1 MYHLGNLD
9 LVISDVCKSWDQ
21 RPQKPSHTAVQE
33 RSTAWCRSYDC
44 IEQVLKA
51 LLAYEGV
58 IIKGPWMPSASDP
71 YHKKILEAFDD
82 EHSVFHECLGLAA
95 EHHIVRFRRT
105 NDNPHPNEARVA
117 LERLRTFQDWYQSS
131 PRSST
136 RLRHFNG
143 IQMSLP
149 DSQDLRKDYTTI
161 MHALV
166 KAISFC
172 AEGAHTQSVAS
183 HHEYQWCEVDQANN
197 KRASSLASSQ
207 LALSSSG
214 DGASVQ
220 SDHEWGFVQSTP
232 KLSPPTL
239 CKSVPA
245 SSTSQTIKKGLDK
258 MKADMDCKATTSP
271 LTTAAPT
278 NFRQVAHEPV
288 SAPSTRNT
296 RGPDA
301 SPVPIMNQDSWNGNQ
316 KRVTASSA
324 PWGRVLSTAAE
335 NSTEIIATIKKEA
348 GVLIEAKLT
357 EHISLLNQQLAN
369 EKTSREVE
377 KRGHIAYIT
386 KLNHELTKAKKNFAI
401 LLENDHRY
409 NKALNAADVSKA
421 ELQKALKEVAKAK
434 QEAERE
440 RDLGRHKLEL
450 TYQENASLKK
460 EIKRAREQ
468 GREDLR
474 TQVSGA
480 LSSILSPSLR

>member
-1 MYHLGNLD
+1 MYYLGNLD

-33 RSTAWCRSYDC
+33 RSTAWCRSFDC

-71 YHKKILEAFDD
+71 YHKKILEGFDD
-82 EHSVFHECLGLAA
+82 EHSVFHKCLGVAA
-95 EHHIVRFRRT
+95 EHHVVRFRRT

-117 LERLRTFQDWYQSS
+117 LERLRTFQDWYQSW
-131 PRSST
+131 PGSST

-143 IQMSLP
+143 IQMNLP

-172 AEGAHTQSVAS
+172 AEGAHRQSVAS
-183 HHEYQWCEVDQANN
+183 HHEYKWCEVDQANN
-197 KRASSLASSQ
+197 KRASSLASNQ

-232 KLSPPTL
+232 KLSPPTIR
-239 CKSVPA
+239 KSVPA
-245 SSTSQTIKKGLDK
+245 SSTSQTIKKVLDK
-258 MKADMDCKATTSP
+258 MKADKDCKATISP
-271 LTTAAPT
+271 LTTAAPM
-278 NFRQVAHEPV
+278 NFRQVVHEPV
-288 SAPSTRNT
+288 STPSTRNT
-296 RGPDA
+296 RAPNA
-301 SPVPIMNQDSWNGNQ
+301 SPVPMMNQDSWNGSQ

-324 PWGRVLSTAAE
+324 RVLSTAAE
-335 NSTEIIATIKKEA
+335 NSTEIIATIKWEA
-348 GVLIEAKLT
+348 EVLIEAKLA
-357 EHISLLNQQLAN
+357 EHIRFLNQELAN

-401 LLENDHRY
+401 LLENDHRC
-409 NKALNAADVSKA
+409 NEALSAAYVSKA
-421 ELQKALKEVAKAK
+421 EVQKALKDAAKAK

-440 RDLGRHKLEL
+440 RDMGRHKLEL

-460 EIKRAREQ
+460 EIKRAREK
-468 GREDLR
+468 GREDIR

-480 LSSILSPSLR
+480 LNDILSPSLR